1 MDFPHLIPVAAG
13 GYLLF
18 IFAVAGLA
26 EASARRGRS
35 LIANPVAYA
44 LSLAVV
50 YASALLFYGGVGGA
64 VKSGA
69 AVIPLYL
76 GPALIAAAWW
86 FLQRK
91 VVHIAQKYRITSI
104 GDFLTVRYGGGIG
117 FAALVSLVALIGTIP
132 LFALQLKAVA
142 SSIAVLQQY
151 PLVVMPAF
159 ASSRPILSDPTF
171 YTTVVLAVFTIV
183 FGIRHLDASE
193 RHEGVVAVVALQSA
207 IVLVAALA
215 AGIFVTF
222 FMYDGFRDLFDRAEQ
237 PSLIS
242 LAAGEIPRWNT
253 LMLLSIGALL
263 LAPRQ
268 FQIAAVENVDERHL
282 RASSTLFPLYLLLLA
297 IFVLPV
303 TFAGLAKL
311 PGGAIDPDMF
321 LLALPV
327 TEGATTVALLVFLGG
342 LSAATAMIVV
352 EAIALSTMCCNGVA
366 MPLLLRSRRLAG
378 AGHETFTALLLAIR
392 RGVALLLLV
401 LGYLYYRYAGEV
413 TSMLATGSISL
424 VAIAQLGPAFVGAL
438 FWPQGSRKGVLA
450 GMLAGFAVWC
460 YTLLLPS
467 LGHSGWD
474 AAAAM
479 VATGPFGIDWLR
491 PTQLFGAGNLDLVSH
506 GAYTSLIANL
516 VVYVTVSLLSR
527 QSVEEE
533 IQAARF
539 CDPFGGESA
548 VRAERLLRGKI
559 SRERLETMLARFL
572 GPAQARDALAAY
584 GRARGWRSALEI
596 RLDADVVSHCESLLA
611 GRIGNLAARLTV
623 DAAISRTELDMREM
637 LDILDEV
644 SDTISYSNELARKQK
659 ELEEKSAQLMASEQ
673 RFRDLAESASDWFWE
688 TDEALRL
695 VYVSERFYAASGLRP
710 NDVLGKRRWEI
721 ERRDSADQTLAE
733 RWQRHIEQLQ
743 AHQPFRNF
751 VYELATPGGSISVSV
766 SGTPFF
772 DEEGCFRGYRGTG
785 TDVSPLINA
794 QVLLARS
801 EKSSAL
807 GYLVAGVAHELNTPI
822 GNGLIAASTLIDETR
837 SFEASIAGGLRR
849 SALEKHVAT
858 ARNAGEIL
866 MRCLNRVAELIRSF
880 KRVAE
885 YGETLER
892 REFRLLPVVERVV
905 AMLAPSSHRASV
917 TVSVDVPA
925 DLMLASYPTLIEDIL
940 AKLIRNAL
948 LHAFD
953 GREAGRVW
961 VVGRE
966 REGGLVS
973 LLVADDGIGIPSAHL
988 GRIFDPFFTTKL
1000 GSGES
1005 GLGLCIVSNVVEN
1018 VLGGRIEVRSDPAR
1032 GSEFEARFPRISP
1045 PTADAGEG

>member
-1 MDFPHLIPVAAG
+1 MDFPYLIPVAAG

-35 LIANPVAYA
+35 LIANPVAYT

-104 GDFLTVRYGGGIG
+104 GDFLTVRYGGGVG
-117 FAALVSLVALIGTIP
+117 FAGLVSLVALIGTVP

-171 YTTVVLAVFTIV
+171 YTTAVLAVFTVV
-183 FGIRHLDASE
+183 FGLRHLDTSE
-193 RHEGVVAVVALQSA
+193 RHEGVVAVVALQSV
-207 IVLVAALA
+207 IVLVASLA
-215 AGIFVTF
+215 VGIFVTF
-222 FMYDGFRDLFDRAEQ
+222 FVYDGFRDLFDRAEQ

-253 LMLLSIGALL
+253 LMLLSVFALL

-268 FQIAAVENVDERHL
+268 FQIGVVENIDERHL
-282 RASSTLFPLYLLLLA
+282 RASSTLFPLYLLLMS
-297 IFVLPV
+297 IFVLPI

-321 LLALPV
+321 LLALPA
-327 TEGATTVALLVFLGG
+327 TEGATAIALLVFLGG

-352 EAIALSTMCCNGVA
+352 EAIALSTMCCNSVA
-366 MPLLLRSRRLAG
+366 MPLLLKWRPIATAR
-378 AGHETFTALLLAIR
+378 HETFTAMLLAIR
-392 RGVALLLLV
+392 RAVAVLLLL

-413 TSMLATGSISL
+413 TSMLASGSISL

-438 FWPQGSRKGVLA
+438 FWKEGSRKGALA
-450 GMLAGFAVWC
+450 GLICGFLVWC

-467 LGHSGWD
+467 LGYSGWD
-474 AAAAM
+474 AAAAL
-479 VATGPFGIDWLR
+479 VDAGPFGIAWLR
-491 PTQLFGAGNLDLVSH
+491 PTQLFGAGNLDFVSH
-506 GAYTSLIANL
+506 GAYTSLIAN
-516 VVYVTVSLLSR
+516 VVAYVTVSLLSR

-539 CDPFGGESA
+539 FDPFGGESA
-548 VRAERLLRGKI
+548 TRAERLLRGKI
-559 SRERLETMLARFL
+559 SRDRLQAMLARFL
-572 GPAQARDALAAY
+572 GPQQAADALAAY
-584 GRARGWRSALEI
+584 GQSRGWRSALEI

-637 LDILDEV
+637 LDIFDEV

-695 VYVSERFYAASGLRP
+695 IYASERFYAATGLRP
-710 NDVLGKRRWEI
+710 ADVLGKRRWEI
-721 ERRDSADQTLAE
+721 ERRDSPDQALAE

-751 VYELATPGGSISVSV
+751 VYELATPGGGISVSV

-772 DEEGCFRGYRGTG
+772 DEDGRFRGYRGTG

-794 QVLLARS
+794 QMLLARS
-801 EKSSAL
+801 EKASAL

-858 ARNAGEIL
+858 ARNAGEML

-892 REFRLLPVVERVV
+892 KEFRLLPVVERVV
-905 AMLAPSSHRASV
+905 AMLAPSSNRASV
-917 TVSVDVPA
+917 TITVEVPA
-925 DLMLASYPTLIEDIL
+925 GISLASYPALVEDLL

-953 GREAGRVW
+953 GRDAGSIRVAARM
-961 VVGRE
+961 VGE
-966 REGGLVS
+966 DAVS
-973 LLVADDGIGIPSAHL
+973 LLVADDGVGIPAANL
-988 GRIFDPFFTTKL
+988 GRVFDPFFTTKL

-1005 GLGLCIVSNVVEN
+1005 GLGLSIVSNVVEN
-1018 VLGGRIEVRSDPAR
+1018 VLGGRIEVRSGEGQGA
-1032 GSEFEARFPRISP
+1032 EFELVFPRVSPEPAIS
-1045 PTADAGEG
+1045 ENV